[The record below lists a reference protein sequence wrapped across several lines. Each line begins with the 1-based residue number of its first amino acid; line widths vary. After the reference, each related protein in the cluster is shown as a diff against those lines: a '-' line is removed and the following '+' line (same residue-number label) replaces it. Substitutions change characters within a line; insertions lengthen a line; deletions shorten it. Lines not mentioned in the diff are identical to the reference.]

1 MPFPSPARS
10 QAQVN
15 RTQQG
20 REGAAARQRA
30 AFPASPPRPN
40 GRAGV
45 RAAGPVR
52 SFPQP
57 TGSSARRT
65 SANGRPR

>member
-20 REGAAARQRA
+20 REGAAARHRA
-30 AFPASPPRPN
+30 AFPASPPIIN
-40 GRAGV
+40 GRAVGRV
-45 RAAGPVR
+45 GPRFPSPSTR
-52 SFPQP
+52 SQ
-57 TGSSARRT
+57 RT
-65 SANGRPR
+65 SRR